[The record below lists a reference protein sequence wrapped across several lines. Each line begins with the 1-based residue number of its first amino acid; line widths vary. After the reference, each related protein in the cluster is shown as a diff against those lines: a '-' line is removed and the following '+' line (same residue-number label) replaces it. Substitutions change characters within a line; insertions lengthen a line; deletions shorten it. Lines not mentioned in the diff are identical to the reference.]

1 MPVPTRPGICPDTL
15 AKAGVVYT
23 DEPEPGSILI
33 PYWDIKGELLPFWR
47 VRLAKERPDG
57 QKYSQ
62 DPGSEPHIYFPP
74 EVLKPADDFVL
85 TEGEFKFL
93 SLWEQGYQ
101 GVALPG
107 LNCYRNPWDRKDRP
121 SVPPHSDAPD
131 GAEPPENSDSGD
143 NDDSGDEDSANT
155 AQWGR
160 GRYLYPE
167 LINALRVVRPNRILF
182 FGDSDTCH
190 NFHFVLSAYFLAHKA
205 PLVLESEMPVVLP
218 RLPVGGPKG
227 IDDFKTAHLHDFPE
241 QFNTLLSSALTV
253 QLSDSRVALAVKL
266 LAHQKDNLIADQKS
280 DSPIIERGK
289 LQERLFQFA
298 YSATFC
304 EESPETDQEELKALI
319 CEILGL
325 RKNSGTYNKELKRR
339 RREADRLLKSARED
353 LSENLS
359 QDQAGRTVLHQDYGT
374 RYLSHVAEDLGGI
387 LAPYHVLFVDP
398 EDALVEVH
406 PEKPE
411 LREIFPPNLK
421 EIAEHELVRPVKRGR
436 KGFYD
441 EAICI
446 GDYGTIY
453 RMRRLRKPLP
463 HIRRVIPGGLPI
475 RFDGRIFIPKPG
487 RYHPEAQVYVMP
499 YDVVPV
505 PCASLA
511 EARDRIERLCRNSL
525 FKPGTCSYT
534 NFIAQ
539 VLVSGLR
546 YVLAPESR
554 FPLFVHRGNRPRLGK
569 DYHCAIPQI
578 LFTGTWDENP
588 PLAGDP
594 DEVRKT
600 LFAAARARRLFYSI
614 SNQRDDIESN
624 GPFEQ
629 IITAPSIGGR
639 VLGLSKHCI
648 VALDVIFSMTLNG
661 TVRLSTDLLA
671 RQRLIEHEWLEDSD
685 PERRFNGDRLTLEQL
700 KADRGFYRG
709 AWQFFFQT
717 WEAEGFHEAESW
729 ASFDEWS
736 RYGGGLMEACG
747 YDNPGGIQTGPSLG
761 YDAKME
767 TARGLYAVIFER
779 HPNRVIDKK
788 TLQECA
794 ATLCEESDIAADYLQ
809 IKSEE
814 FCRVLGVLAADF
826 HGRKLDIEGVGLL
839 QLSVQ
844 RAANRTKTRYK
855 VEQVGLPVDLSGSG
869 TSSGNGAAGSPAP
882 PPPAQPKTPPAEAF
896 GSTDDLARRY
906 TDIQA
911 SIEEE
916 FARGFPPEGPTSPPP
931 PPKRK
936 YDYVG

>member
-1 MPVPTRPGICPDTL
+1 MSVPTRPGIRPETL
-15 AKAGVVYT
+15 DKAGVVYT
-23 DEPEPGSILI
+23 DTPEPGSILI
-33 PYWDIKGELLPFWR
+33 PYFDIEATPLPFWR

-62 DPGSEPHIYFPP
+62 APGSEPHIYFPP
-74 EVLKPADDFVL
+74 EALKPAADFIL

-101 GVALPG
+101 GVGLPG
-107 LNCYRNPWDRKDRP
+107 LHCYRNPSERKDNP
-121 SVPPHSDAPD
+121 SAPHRSALD
-131 GAEPPENSDSGD
+131 GAHPSEGD
-143 NDDSGDEDSANT
+143 DNEDKNKNKNDANT
-155 AQWGR
+155 AEQKR
-160 GRYLYPE
+160 ECYLYPE
-167 LINALRVVRPNRILF
+167 LIKALRTVRPNRILF

-190 NFHFVLSAYFLAHKA
+190 NFHFVRSAYFLAHKTQLA
-205 PLVLESEMPVVLP
+205 LGYEVPVVLP

-227 IDDFKTAHLHDFPE
+227 IDDFKAAHPHDFQEHFAP
-241 QFNTLLSSALTV
+241 LLSSALTV

-266 LAHQKDNLIADQKS
+266 LAQQKDNLIADQKS
-280 DSPIIERGK
+280 DSPSIERGK

-298 YSATFC
+298 EFATCC

-325 RKNSGTYNKELKRR
+325 HKNSRTYNKELKRR
-339 RREADRLLKSARED
+339 RREADRLLKSVGED

-359 QDQAGRTVLHQDYGT
+359 QDDEGRTILHQGYGT

-387 LAPYHVLFVDP
+387 LAPHHVLFVDP
-398 EDALVEVH
+398 EDALAEVH

-411 LREIFPPNLK
+411 LREIFPANLK
-421 EIAEHELVRPVKRGR
+421 EIAEHELVRPVQKGR
-436 KGFYD
+436 WKFYD
-441 EAICI
+441 EEISI
-446 GDYGTIY
+446 RDYGTIY
-453 RMRRLRKPLP
+453 RMRRLRKSLP
-463 HIRRVIPGGLPI
+463 HIRRVIPAGLPI
-475 RFDGRIFIPKPG
+475 RFDGRILIPEPG

-505 PCASLA
+505 PCVSLA
-511 EARDRIERLCRNSL
+511 EARARIERLCRNSL

-639 VLGLSKHCI
+639 VLGQSKHCI
-648 VALDVIFSMTLNG
+648 VPLDVIFSMTLNG
-661 TVRLSTDLLA
+661 TVRLSTDLLV

-700 KADRGFYRG
+700 KGDRGFYWG

-717 WEAEGFHEAESW
+717 WEAERFHEAESW
-729 ASFDEWS
+729 TSFDEWS

-761 YDAKME
+761 YDAKTE

-779 HPNRVIDKK
+779 HPNQVINKK

-809 IKSEE
+809 VKSEE

-855 VEQVGLPVDLSGSG
+855 VEQVGPPVDLSGGGASA
-869 TSSGNGAAGSPAP
+869 GNGAAGSLTG
-882 PPPAQPKTPPAEAF
+882 PPPAQPETHPA
-896 GSTDDLARRY
+896 DDLARR
-906 TDIQA
+906 DANFPA

-916 FARGFPPEGPTSPPP
+916 VARGFPPEGPAAPPP
-931 PPKRK
+931 PPSKRK
-936 YDYVG
+936 YDYIG